1 MSLVRVVERQDY
13 ARLTDGLGILDSDEC
28 HYISGGVLYEEVGL
42 MPILHKK
49 VAAIWCHEHEQW
61 ECWWIEGIGQE
72 VGAVWP
78 LVGCHKKASQKKP
91 WCKEHKP

>member
-1 MSLVRVVERQDY
+1 MSPLLNKE
-13 ARLTDGLGILDSDEC
+13 
-28 HYISGGVLYEEVGL
+28 
-42 MPILHKK
+42 PKK
-49 VAAIWCHEHEQW
+49 TWCHEHEVW

-78 LVGCHKKASQKKP
+78 LVSCHEPVISEQEP